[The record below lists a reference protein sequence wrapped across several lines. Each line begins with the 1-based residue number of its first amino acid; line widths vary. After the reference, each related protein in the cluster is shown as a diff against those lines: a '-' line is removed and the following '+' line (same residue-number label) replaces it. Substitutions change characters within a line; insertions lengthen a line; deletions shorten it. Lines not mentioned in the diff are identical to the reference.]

1 MLSWFQALLPKED
14 KFFQLFAAHAATLP
28 KGAAAMRAMLEGG
41 EDTARWCGKIVD
53 HEHEADDVA
62 REVLL
67 AVRRSFITPF
77 DRSDIRELTN
87 ALDDAIDQMQKT
99 GKVVMLY
106 DLRDFTPHMRQ
117 LADIASACADITVEA
132 IGLLPQLRRHQGR
145 LNALTEQMVRLE
157 GESDA
162 LYDAGMRAL
171 FEAHR
176 GGDALAF
183 VIGAE
188 LYDHLEKVV
197 DRFEDVANQ
206 ISGILVE
213 HL

>member
-14 KFFQLFAAHAATLP
+14 QFFRLFADHAATLP
-28 KGAAAMRAMLEGG
+28 KGAKALRAMLDGG
-41 EDTARWCGKIVD
+41 PDTANWCARVV
-53 HEHEADDVA
+53 EHENEADAVA

-99 GKVVMLY
+99 SKVVTLY
-106 DLRDFTPHMRQ
+106 DLQAFAPHMQQ
-117 LADIASACADITVEA
+117 LGDIAVTCADLAVEA
-132 IGLLPQLRRHQGR
+132 IALLPQIGRNQGR
-145 LNALTEQMVRLE
+145 LNELTEQMVRLE

-176 GGDALAF
+176 NGDALAF
-183 VIGAE
+183 LIGAE

-197 DRFEDVANQ
+197 DRFEDVANT

>member
-14 KFFQLFAAHAATLP
+14 LFFRLFAAHAATLP

-41 EDTARWCGKIVD
+41 DDTARWCGKIVD

-106 DLRDFTPHMRQ
+106 DLREFTPHMRE
-117 LADIASACADITVEA
+117 LADIAIACADLTVEA

-145 LNALTEQMVRLE
+145 LNELTERMVRLE

>member
-1 MLSWFQALLPKED
+1 MLQFFHALMPKEES
-14 KFFQLFAAHAATLP
+14 FFALFAAHAATLP
-28 KGAAAMRAMLEGG
+28 KGAAALRAMLEGG
-41 EDTARWCGKIVD
+41 DRTGEWCAKVM
-53 HEHEADDVA
+53 EHENEADAVA
-62 REVLL
+62 RDTLL

-99 GKVVMLY
+99 AKVVMLY
-106 DLRDFTPHMRQ
+106 GLSDFAPHMRQ
-117 LADIASACADITVEA
+117 LGDIAVQSADLCVEA
-132 IGLLPQLRRHQGR
+132 VGLLPQLRKKHAR
-145 LNALTEQMVRLE
+145 LNEITEAMVRLE
-157 GESDA
+157 GDSDV
-162 LYDAGMRAL
+162 LYDEGMKAL

-197 DRFEDVANQ
+197 DRFEDVANT
-206 ISGILVE
+206 INGIVVE

>member
-1 MLSWFQALLPKED
+1 
-14 KFFQLFAAHAATLP
+14 
-28 KGAAAMRAMLEGG
+28 
-41 EDTARWCGKIVD
+41 WCGKIVD

-106 DLRDFTPHMRQ
+106 DLREFAPHMRQ
-117 LADIASACADITVEA
+117 LADIAMACADLTVEA

-145 LNALTEQMVRLE
+145 LNELTEQIVRLE